1 MAPLIFSYKI
11 ETYNKR
17 EIGVHVKPTMFS
29 LLCALQYEDDLQL
42 ANTLHSFH
50 LMREAVYKEECHGV
64 MTRCVFEKH

>member
-1 MAPLIFSYKI
+1 
-11 ETYNKR
+11 
-17 EIGVHVKPTMFS
+17 MFS
-29 LLCALQYEDDLQL
+29 LLFALQIDNVDL